1 MSAFVTSGGGG
12 DDLPPPALLMQVALS
27 HFSARCLHT
36 VASLGIADHI
46 GDTPRPATA
55 IAADAGVHA
64 DALHR
69 ILRLLA
75 THGLFRFEAGGWAHT
90 PASALLRSD
99 NPMSMRAFAAMIGDE
114 VNWRA
119 LADLEST
126 LRTGA
131 ASAAKL
137 HPDGLWAYYGERP
150 ELSQQ
155 FDAAMTAKSHGD
167 IALLLQAL
175 DLTGVKTIADIGA
188 GRGHFLKAILDA
200 NPALSGILFDQPHV
214 VANALDHPR
223 LKKVG
228 GDFFKDKLPAADLY
242 LMTHIIHDWADAESV
257 AILKN
262 LRAAA
267 PPNARLVV
275 FELALPEGPEPHAAK
290 SLDVVM
296 LTITGGRERTAK
308 EYAAL
313 FEAAGWKDAGVVPTL
328 GPMALHVAQPK

>member
-1 MSAFVTSGGGG
+1 MSAFDLADSAG
-12 DDLPPPALLMQVALS
+12 DVPPPALLMQVAMS
-27 HFSARCLHT
+27 HFSARCAHMI
-36 VASLGIADHI
+36 ASLGVADHV
-46 GDTPRPATA
+46 GDTPRTAAA
-55 IAADAGVHA
+55 IAADAGVDA

-69 ILRLLA
+69 MLRLLA
-75 THGLFRFEAGGWAHT
+75 MQGLFKLETGGWVHT

-114 VNWRA
+114 MNWRA

-137 HPDGLWAYYGERP
+137 HPDGIWAYYGERP
-150 ELSQQ
+150 ELARQ

-167 IALLLQAL
+167 IALLMQAL
-175 DLTGVKTIADIGA
+175 DLSGVKTIADIGA
-188 GRGHFLKAILDA
+188 GRGHFLKAIVDA
-200 NPALSGILFDQPHV
+200 NPSLNGILFDQPHV
-214 VANALDHPR
+214 VTNAIDHPR

-228 GDFFKDKLPAADLY
+228 GDFFKDKMPAADLY
-242 LMTHIIHDWADAESV
+242 LMTHIIHDWADAESI

-267 PPNARLVV
+267 PAHARLVIY
-275 FELALPEGPEPHAAK
+275 ELALPEGPEPHAAK
-290 SLDVVM
+290 ALDVVM

-313 FEAAGWKDAGVVPTL
+313 FEAAGWKDAGAVPTM
-328 GPMALHVAQPK
+328 GPMALHVAKAS